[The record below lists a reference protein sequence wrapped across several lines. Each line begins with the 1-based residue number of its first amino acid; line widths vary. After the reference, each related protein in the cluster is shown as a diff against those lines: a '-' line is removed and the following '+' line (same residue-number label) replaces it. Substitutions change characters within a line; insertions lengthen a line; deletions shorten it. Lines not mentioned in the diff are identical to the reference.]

1 MSVWNYGAKCLIPLY
16 FFFFNEVNPKSFPTE
31 TQIQHSASCFKFLFH
46 AMSRSLDFTLQW
58 EAVHPFFPFLFL
70 MIISLLLCLLLTML
84 SCSESLFMGHLVMPG
99 SNESNVGTCQK
110 DIGANLKRFPLAKYG
125 LTWAPK

>member
-1 MSVWNYGAKCLIPLY
+1 MSDPIILFFLMKQILKVSPLEPKYSTVLLALSFSSMPCQGVWTFHFSERQCIP
-16 FFFFNEVNPKSFPTE
+16 FS
-31 TQIQHSASCFKFLFH
+31 
-46 AMSRSLDFTLQW
+46 
-58 EAVHPFFPFLFL
+58 PFLFL

-99 SNESNVGTCQK
+99 SNESNVRTCQK

-125 LTWAPK
+125 LT